1 MTLLAVIDGAHRAS
15 DWKVPLFI
23 HILGAMVL
31 VGALTLSAVSLIAA
45 WRNGS
50 PALTRLRM
58 LSVFYG
64 ALPGWIVMRG
74 GAQWIAHKEGL
85 DSEGIDLTW
94 LNIGFTTSDIGF
106 VLLIVL
112 LIIGGVAVRRINR
125 RDAVP
130 LLGTRFA
137 AGITAFLLIAYLVTV
152 WAMTVKPV

>member
-1 MTLLAVIDGAHRAS
+1 MTVLAVIDGAHRAS
-15 DWKVPLFI
+15 EWKLPLFV
-23 HILGAMVL
+23 HIFGAMLL
-31 VGALTLSAVSLIAA
+31 VGALALSATCLILA

-50 PALTRLRM
+50 SALTRLGM
-58 LSVFYG
+58 LSIFYG

-85 DSEGIDLTW
+85 DNDNVDLTW
-94 LNIGFTTSDIGF
+94 LNIGFTTSDFGF

-125 RDAVP
+125 QDSVP

-137 AGITAFLLIAYLVTV
+137 AGIVAFLLIAYLVTV
-152 WAMTVKPV
+152 WAMTTKPV

>member
-15 DWKVPLFI
+15 AWKLPLFI

-50 PALTRLRM
+50 PALTRLGM

-85 DSEGIDLTW
+85 DSEGVDLTW
-94 LNIGFTTSDIGF
+94 LNIGFTTSDLGF

-112 LIIGGVAVRRINR
+112 LIIGGVAVRRIHR
-125 RDAVP
+125 QDAAPV
-130 LLGTRFA
+130 LGTRFA
-137 AGITAFLLIAYLVTV
+137 AGITAFLLVAYLVSV